1 MTLRADLLNENRWTA
16 PPPEKLSALSG
27 CRRVATLHLD
37 DTEVDLWSAD
47 LSASPSSIDALGRL
61 LSEDERTRS
70 ERFHSR
76 DNAARFIAARG
87 LLRNILGHY
96 VGLPP
101 VRLRFRPGPFGKPAL
116 TPETEGN
123 RVRFSAS
130 RSGRLAVYAV
140 ARGREIGIDVEKV
153 RTEFDFEP
161 TVRSFFSERERTIL
175 RGLSFEE
182 RPGAFFTFWT
192 LKEAAAKGVGTGL
205 SLPLHQLDTSAAWED
220 PSKPIEIN
228 VQGERS
234 RWMLRKWTNLP
245 SGYQAALAVRCQYG
259 RNATPSAQ
267 ID

>member
-1 MTLRADLLNENRWTA
+1 LTSRADRLSENLWTA
-16 PPPEKLSALSG
+16 PPSENPSALSG
-27 CRRVATLHLD
+27 CRPVTTLHLD
-37 DTEVDLWSAD
+37 DAEVDLWSAD
-47 LSASPSSIDALGRL
+47 LSVSPSSADALGQF
-61 LSEDERTRS
+61 LSEDERARS

-76 DNAARFIAARG
+76 DDAARFIAARG

-96 VGLPP
+96 AGLPP

-116 TPETEGN
+116 TPETGGD

-153 RTEFDFEP
+153 RTGFDFEP
-161 TVRSFFSERERTIL
+161 IVRSFFSERERTIL

-192 LKEAAAKGVGTGL
+192 LKEAAAKGIGTGL
-205 SLPLHQLDTSAAWED
+205 SLPFHRLDTSTAWED
-220 PSKPIEIN
+220 PSKPIEIDN
-228 VQGERS
+228 QGERS
-234 RWMLRKWTNLP
+234 RWMLREWTDLP
-245 SGYQAALAVRCQYG
+245 AGYRAALAVRCRYE

-267 ID
+267 VD